1 VKRRTDS
8 RRNESARSASRK
20 GNVVAVTLNGA
31 QPRFRLPGVAGLR
44 VYNTPQAS
52 VMYAAQVLRNLA
64 NRTPEQ
70 ERIRVMLET
79 TAVMLNRGQ
88 PSAHPAPSGAGSTRT
103 Q

>member
-64 NRTPEQ
+64 NRTP
-70 ERIRVMLET
+70 RT
-79 TAVMLNRGQ
+79 
-88 PSAHPAPSGAGSTRT
+88 GAYQGHVGDYCGDA
-103 Q
+103 